1 MSVDRPLISIEAEHG
16 VLGALII
23 QPEQCEDIGAFLAV
37 SDFSDE
43 DNGALYAMI
52 LGCHSRKMR
61 PDPITLSEIR
71 AELPSGF
78 MTIVLAADVMR
89 NVPSAANGKHYAKIL
104 VERAKARQLY
114 EIGQRLIDLSMSAGA
129 LPDQI
134 SQAQAMVMDLNAE
147 DEQPDVIT
155 MKQALGPVFEDMQ
168 DRLDGKQV
176 IGQDFGLTELD
187 KIVRC
192 IRPGNLVIIAGRP
205 GTGKTVLGTN
215 LADRIAIRKKG
226 SALIFSLEMPNKELA
241 KRSLSAESGVHQDWI
256 ETGKAILDEDACARI
271 TTAVAKLHAADIRI
285 CDKGALTF
293 SRICSIAR
301 FEHRARKLDVIVIDY
316 LSLIATD
323 PNAKVQNRN
332 LELGSYTRGFKAL
345 AKQLGIPVV
354 VLAQLNRGIE
364 NRTVPKPKM
373 SDLRDSGEIEQDADV
388 IIMAHRDMESERGKN
403 GLTEIDVVKV
413 RHAKPD
419 GCLLQ
424 FQGEY
429 ARFVNA
435 ATQYDEPEEARP
447 PAKAPRQST
456 KSMLNNYNP
465 TGGF

>member
-1 MSVDRPLISIEAEHG
+1 MTEFFQSALGTGWGWFVAAATVEREVAEALGIEVYG
-16 VLGALII
+16 LGI
-23 QPEQCEDIGAFLAV
+23 QLPAV
-37 SDFSDE
+37 RNVFPQHQVIQ
-43 DNGALYAMI
+43 N
-52 LGCHSRKMR
+52 
-61 PDPITLSEIR
+61 LSEL
-71 AELPSGF
+71 APSMLG
-78 MTIVLAADVMR
+78 L
-89 NVPSAANGKHYAKIL
+89 
-104 VERAKARQLY
+104 
-114 EIGQRLIDLSMSAGA
+114 IGQRLIDLSMSAGA

-373 SDLRDSGEIEQDADV
+373 SDLRDSGEIEAIVDEVIAANPGPVADYKT
-388 IIMAHRDMESERGKN
+388 GKASALN
-403 GLTEIDVVKV
+403 FLKGQVMKLSKGKANPALAGEILEKKLV
-413 RHAKPD
+413 
-419 GCLLQ
+419 
-424 FQGEY
+424 
-429 ARFVNA
+429 
-435 ATQYDEPEEARP
+435 
-447 PAKAPRQST
+447 
-456 KSMLNNYNP
+456 
-465 TGGF
+465 